1 MPMWW
6 LSFRGGTVV
15 IVTAASLA
23 HARLLAAIEFDH
35 ASHFV
40 EGYPIDPDLVELIPD
55 HSVGRMLS
63 PLESRE
69 LIKLLKY
76 GPSRLVAQTGP
87 VDPIDSIKPDFEKQ
101 PAAPSVRRAPEGYS
115 RHRARTAREE

>member
-1 MPMWW
+1 MWW
-6 LSFRGGTVV
+6 LSFREDTVV

-35 ASHFV
+35 ASHFG
-40 EGYPIDPDLVELIPD
+40 EGYPIDPHLAELVPN
-55 HSVGRMLS
+55 HSIGRMLS

-76 GPSRLVAQTGP
+76 GSLRRVAQTDP
-87 VDPIDSIKPDFEKQ
+87 VEPIDSIRPDFER
-101 PAAPSVRRAPEGYS
+101 RRAN
-115 RHRARTAREE
+115 RAGSGRLPPR

>member
-1 MPMWW
+1 MWW
-6 LSFRGGTVV
+6 LSFRGGDVV

-40 EGYPIDPDLVELIPD
+40 EGYPIDPNLVELIPD

-63 PLESRE
+63 PLEARE

-76 GPSRLVAQTGP
+76 GPPRPVAQASP
-87 VDPIDSIKPDFEKQ
+87 VDLVDSRRSDSEKR
-101 PAAPSVRRAPEGYS
+101 PAAPSVRRLPEGNA
-115 RHRARTAREE
+115 RHRARNTRKE